1 MTEPLARATSRFELE
16 LQPESPGR
24 PWRATLRQSG
34 SDDAVRFDSPLAL
47 LRHLVKLTIDEPT
60 APRPRGLR

>member
-1 MTEPLARATSRFELE
+1 MTEPFAHATSRFELE

-24 PWRATLRQSG
+24 PWRATLRLSG

-47 LRHLVKLTIDEPT
+47 LRHLVKLTVDEPT
-60 APRPRGLR
+60 APHPRGLR